1 MRWKHVEHVHRLWS
15 RHPDTEGNFEYSR
28 KKDTSKFRERKKKKN
43 WIPERALA
51 LEMAFD
57 LGKDVF

>member
-1 MRWKHVEHVHRLWS
+1 MLNMFIDYGAGIQIQREILNIQ
-15 RHPDTEGNFEYSR
+15 E
-28 KKDTSKFRERKKKKN
+28 KKIQVNLEKEKKN

>member
-1 MRWKHVEHVHRLWS
+1 MLNMFIDYGAGIQIQREILNIQ
-15 RHPDTEGNFEYSR
+15 E
-28 KKDTSKFRERKKKKN
+28 KKIQVNLEKEKKKKN

>member
-28 KKDTSKFRERKKKKN
+28 KKIQVNLEKEKKKN